1 MSRPKLTSNRPITL
15 MAKNHTFMAKVASQ
29 LIPDLPALRS
39 RNYRL
44 FFGGQ
49 GLSLIGSW
57 MTQVA
62 TIWLV
67 YNLTQSA
74 ILLGVVGFTS
84 QIPSLFLLPFAGVL
98 VERWDRH
105 RVLVITQILSMIQSL
120 TLAVLALTG
129 TINIWQIMALSLFQ
143 GVISA
148 FDSTARQVF
157 IIDIIERKEDLAN
170 AIALNAAM
178 FNGARL
184 IGPAIGGLL
193 IAVVGA
199 GYCFLIDG
207 ISYIAVIVAL
217 LAMRISPKKR
227 QYSNTKLLE
236 RFKEGFVYTFGFAPI
251 RAIIILLA
259 IVSFMG
265 MQYTVLVPIFA
276 TNILKGGA
284 DVLGFLMAASGVG
297 SLVGAVYLSTRKS
310 VLGLGRVIALSPAM
324 MGIGLIAFAL
334 SRVLWFSLLM
344 MFLVGLGFLLQF
356 ASSNTVLQTIVE
368 DDKRG
373 RVLSIYTM
381 AFFGVLPLG
390 NLFAG
395 SLANYIGAPNTLIIG
410 GVFCLLGSLFFV
422 RQLPA
427 LRPLVR
433 PIYTKLGIIR

>member
-1 MSRPKLTSNRPITL
+1 MSKFVSR
-15 MAKNHTFMAKVASQ
+15 
-29 LIPDLPALRS
+29 LIPNLPALRS

-67 YNLTQSA
+67 YQLTQSA
-74 ILLGVVGFTS
+74 FLLGVVGFTS

-98 VERWDRH
+98 VDRWNRH
-105 RVLVITQILSMIQSL
+105 RVLLATQVLSMVQSL
-120 TLAVLALTG
+120 ALAALALSG
-129 TINIWQIMALSLFQ
+129 TITIWQIILLSLFQ
-143 GVISA
+143 GIIGA
-148 FDSTARQVF
+148 FDSPARQVF
-157 IIDIIERKEDLAN
+157 VVEILERKEDLAN

-193 IAVVGA
+193 IAAVGA
-199 GYCFLIDG
+199 AYCFLIDG

-217 LAMRISPKKR
+217 LAMSIQQKAR
-227 QYSNTKLLE
+227 QYPNTKPLE
-236 RFKEGFVYTFGFAPI
+236 RLKEGFVYTFGFAPI

-265 MQYTVLVPIFA
+265 MQYTILVPIFA
-276 TNILKGGA
+276 TNILKGGP

-297 SLVGAVYLSTRKS
+297 SLVGAAYLSTRQS
-310 VLGLGRVIALSPAM
+310 VLGLGKVIAFSPAL

-390 NLFAG
+390 NLFTG

-410 GVFCLLGSLFFV
+410 GVFCLLGSFFFA
-422 RQLPA
+422 RQLPV
-427 LRPLVR
+427 LKPLVR
-433 PIYTKLGIIR
+433 PIYAKLGIVSNSIEQQ